1 MYDAEGL
8 MTTDAALLSGAEKG
22 LRFAAVVRAD
32 GSTTDLTWA
41 QIAAWNPGDG
51 FLWVHLERDDPVAQ
65 QWMREKSGIDP
76 LVVETLLDEDSR
88 PRVHDIGDDLLIVL
102 RGVNKPGPGAPEDI
116 EKGTQLVPVHIWAEA
131 GRCISLRDTDHSL
144 DALRDIRRALL
155 VGKGPR
161 TIGSLLAL
169 IAEKLVDHLGDLVDD
184 MEEELSGIEDTVLEG
199 ECTSDMRHDIS
210 AMRRR
215 IVQLRRYLS
224 PQRDALYRLQHD
236 DATWMDA
243 NARYRLHDVSDRL
256 GRHIDDI
263 DEMRSRAAILHEDFS
278 NLLNERAI
286 GASNRLTALAALVL
300 PPSLLAA
307 MLGMNIGG
315 IPGADNP
322 HAFLWLCA
330 ILAGM
335 TGAIALVLK
344 WMRWL

>member
-1 MYDAEGL
+1 MFDAEGM
-8 MTTDAALLSGAEKG
+8 MTSDATLLSGAEPG
-22 LRFAAVVRAD
+22 LRFAAVVRTD
-32 GSTTDLTWA
+32 GTTTDLTWS
-41 QIAAWNPGDG
+41 QIDEWTPGDG
-51 FLWVHLERDDPVAQ
+51 FLWIHLERDDPVAQ
-65 QWMREKSGIDP
+65 GWMRERSGIDP
-76 LVVETLLDEDSR
+76 LVTLSLLDEDSR

-102 RGVNKPGPGAPEDI
+102 RGVNKPGPGAPDDV

-131 GRCISLRDTDHSL
+131 GRCISLRDTNHSL

-161 TIGSLLAL
+161 TIGALLAQ

-184 MEEELSGIEDTVLEG
+184 MEEELSGIEDKVLEG
-199 ECTSDMRHDIS
+199 TCDSEMRLEIS

-215 IVQLRRYLS
+215 VVQLRRYLS

-243 NARYRLHDVSDRL
+243 NARYRIHDVSERL

-315 IPGADNP
+315 IPGAEDP
-322 HAFLWLCA
+322 HAFLWLCLV
-330 ILAGM
+330 LAGM
-335 TGAIALVLK
+335 TGGIALILK

>member
-1 MYDAEGL
+1 
-8 MTTDAALLSGAEKG
+8 MTTDAALLSGAEPG

-41 QIAAWNPGDG
+41 EISEWKPGNG
-51 FLWVHLERDDPVAQ
+51 FLWVHLERDDAVAQ
-65 QWMREKSGIDP
+65 KWMREKSGVDP
-76 LVVETLLDEDSR
+76 LVVESLLDEDSR

-102 RGVNKPGPGAPEDI
+102 RGVNKPGPGAPEDV
-116 EKGTQLVPVHIWAEA
+116 EKGTQLVPVHIWIGAE
-131 GRCISLRDTDHSL
+131 RCISLRDTDHSL

-161 TIGSLLAL
+161 TIGALLAL
-169 IAEKLVDHLGDLVDD
+169 IAEKLVDHLGDLIDD
-184 MEEELSGIEDTVLEG
+184 MEEELSSIEDLVLEG
-199 ECTSDMRHDIS
+199 DCTTEMRHDIS

-224 PQRDALYRLQHD
+224 PQRDVLYRLQHD
-236 DATWMDA
+236 DATWLDA
-243 NARYRLHDVSDRL
+243 NARYRIHDVSERL

-263 DEMRSRAAILHEDFS
+263 DEMRSRASILHEDFS
-278 NLLNERAI
+278 SLLNERAI

-315 IPGADNP
+315 IPGAEDPN
-322 HAFLWLCA
+322 AFFWLCV
-330 ILAGM
+330 ILVGM
-335 TGAIALVLK
+335 TVGIAAVLK